1 MAQVTP
7 HTALTLLYR
16 IIDWE
21 IKKMKFSLLGWFI
34 SGMGNDHLIIINN
47 GSGIVTIRLLI
58 TVSIKSL
65 CRFCSRYLKTNPIG
79 IK

>member
-34 SGMGNDHLIIINN
+34 SGIGNDHLIIINN
-47 GSGIVTIRLLI
+47 GSMELLLS
-58 TVSIKSL
+58 VS
-65 CRFCSRYLKTNPIG
+65 
-79 IK
+79 